1 MIPSRQSPHPT
12 NPPPAP
18 PAPPPGRPSD
28 SRMPVRSFPAGHTL
42 IELTVTLTLI
52 GLLAAMAYPP
62 LLRHVDRARQ
72 AEGRSALLTL
82 MLQQE
87 NRRAGTGSYTAIGP
101 EGHPEFLR
109 YAGGNG
115 PRHARYRLEARAC
128 PRQASEPTG
137 ADAPAPAS
145 IQDSASW
152 PLSAC
157 IELVAQPLP
166 DGARHPRLTLDS
178 LGRAACSDTDGGG
191 SPCTP

>member
-1 MIPSRQSPHPT
+1 MIPVHRPS
-12 NPPPAP
+12 PAP
-18 PAPPPGRPSD
+18 ASEPPLDG
-28 SRMPVRSFPAGHTL
+28 RMPVRPFPAGYTL
-42 IELTVTLTLI
+42 IELMVTLTLI
-52 GLLAAMAYPP
+52 GLLAAIAYPP

-87 NRRAGTGSYTAIGP
+87 NRRAGTGTYTAIGP
-101 EGHPEFLR
+101 EGHPGFLR

-128 PRQASEPTG
+128 PRQGSEPTET
-137 ADAPAPAS
+137 DALATAS
-145 IQDSASW
+145 IQDSAAW
-152 PLSAC
+152 PLNAC
-157 IELVAQPLP
+157 IELVAHPLP

-178 LGRAACSDTDGGG
+178 LGRTACSDANGGG